1 MLMSAIAIK
10 IECECGQHYAFDIE
24 PINGQ
29 MPAPV
34 ACPVCGAD
42 GTAAANE
49 ILSHATPRPPRL
61 VPADTS
67 PASRQGG
74 RLVPGLR
81 APANDDAKRDWIEAN
96 LDIKR
101 ATSAAVIVA
110 GLDLLL
116 AILSLC
122 GIQILGA
129 DLWILLD
136 AVIVLALAYGIHRF
150 SRTCAILMCIYY
162 LAVCIY
168 AGGKTGMSGII
179 SRAVFLYYFG
189 RGAQAMFTYYKLKG
203 LGN

>member
-1 MLMSAIAIK
+1 MSTIPIK
-10 IECECGQHYAFDIE
+10 IICECGQHYAFDVE
-24 PINGQ
+24 PVDGQ
-29 MPAPV
+29 LPAPV

-49 ILSHATPRPPRL
+49 VLSQTISGPPRL
-61 VPADTS
+61 VAAANS
-67 PASRQGG
+67 PASWQGG

-81 APANDDAKRDWIEAN
+81 APANDDAKRNLIEAK

-110 GLDLLL
+110 GLDLIL

-129 DLWILLD
+129 DLWILVD
-136 AVIVLALAYGIHRF
+136 VVIVLALAYGIHRF
-150 SRTCAILMCIYY
+150 SRTCAILMSIYY

-168 AGGKTGMSGII
+168 AGGKTGITGII
-179 SRAVFLYYFG
+179 SRGVFLYYFG
-189 RGAQAMFTYYKLKG
+189 RGAQAMFTYHKLKSP
-203 LGN
+203 GN

>member
-1 MLMSAIAIK
+1 MSAISVK
-10 IECECGQHYAFDIE
+10 IECDCGQHYAFDVE

-34 ACPVCGAD
+34 CCPVCGAD
-42 GTAAANE
+42 GTGAANAS
-49 ILSHATPRPPRL
+49 LSHATSGSPRL

-67 PASRQGG
+67 RVSRQGG

-81 APANDDAKRDWIEAN
+81 APANDGAKTDWIEAK

-129 DLWILLD
+129 DLWILVD
-136 AVIVLALAYGIHRF
+136 VVIVLALAYGIHRF
-150 SRTCAILMCIYY
+150 SRTCAILMVTYY

-168 AGGKTGMSGII
+168 AGGKSGISGII

-189 RGAQAMFTYYKLKG
+189 RGAQAMFTYHKLKNQ
-203 LGN
+203 GN

>member
-1 MLMSAIAIK
+1 MSTIPIK
-10 IECECGQHYAFDIE
+10 IECECGQRYAFDVE

-29 MPAPV
+29 LPAPV

-42 GTAAANE
+42 GTAAANK
-49 ILSHATPRPPRL
+49 IVSQAISGPPRL
-61 VPADTS
+61 VSPADS
-67 PASRQGG
+67 LASRQGG
-74 RLVPGLR
+74 RLVHGLQ
-81 APANDDAKRDWIEAN
+81 APANDDAKRNLIEAK

-136 AVIVLALAYGIHRF
+136 VVMVLGLAYGIRRF

-168 AGGKTGMSGII
+168 AGRKTGITGII
-179 SRAVFLYYFG
+179 SRALFLYYFG
-189 RGAQAMFTYYKLKG
+189 RGAQAMFTYHKLKR